1 MSPRT
6 LIILLCLTVI
16 VLGTSTCLLWLETH
30 ALWHQLLI
38 HIDLGTTTTRP

>member
-1 MSPRT
+1 MGSRT
-6 LIILLCLTVI
+6 LIILLCLTI
-16 VLGTSTCLLWLETH
+16 LVLGTSTCLLWLETH